1 MLVAQKRSNPISIFI
16 PVSILS
22 DVPSLIEKTIKVGQI
37 ARAASIFRVE
47 RIVVY
52 RASKGDS
59 REDGFLI
66 RDLLSY
72 AETPQYLKKKL
83 FPISESLRYA
93 GMMPPLRTPHHPLE
107 SAKMDYREGFVLK
120 SGRMGSTVDIGL
132 RAPVTSG
139 AHLTPNTRVTMMMDP
154 RSESWSPVSRSDVP
168 HYWGYTV
175 SLESKSLG
183 QAIEAYCPVLD
194 SVVAT
199 SRVGKL
205 ATAVAPKIRELM
217 SPGQR
222 MAVLFGSPSE
232 GVHEI
237 IARDGARLEEIA
249 DLVINTV
256 PDQGT
261 ATVRTE
267 EAVLITLAAL
277 DSINALA

>member
-1 MLVAQKRSNPISIFI
+1 MPVAQKRGNPISVFI

-22 DVPSLIEKTIKVGQI
+22 DVPSLIEKTFKVGQI
-37 ARAASIFRVE
+37 ARAASIFRIE

-107 SAKMDYREGFVLK
+107 STRIDYREGFVLK
-120 SGRMGSTVDIGL
+120 SGKMGSTVDIGL

-139 AHLTPNTRVTMMMDP
+139 ERLIPNTRVTMMLDQ
-154 RSESWSPVSRSDVP
+154 RSGSWSPVSRADVP

-175 SLESKSLG
+175 SLENKSLRH
-183 QAIEAYCPVLD
+183 AIEAYDPVLD

-205 ATAVAPKIRELM
+205 ATAVAPRIRELM

-277 DSINALA
+277 DSINALR

>member
-1 MLVAQKRSNPISIFI
+1 MPVAQKRGNPISVFI

-107 SAKMDYREGFVLK
+107 STMIDYREGFVLK
-120 SGRMGSTVDIGL
+120 SGKMGSTVDIGL

-139 AHLTPNTRVTMMMDP
+139 ERLTPNTRVTMMLDQ
-154 RSESWSPVSRSDVP
+154 RSGSWSPVSRADVP

-175 SLESKSLG
+175 SLENKSLR
-183 QAIEAYCPVLD
+183 QAIEAYDPVLD

-205 ATAVAPKIRELM
+205 ATAVAPRIRELM

-237 IARDGARLEEIA
+237 IARDG
-249 DLVINTV
+249 
-256 PDQGT
+256 
-261 ATVRTE
+261 
-267 EAVLITLAAL
+267 
-277 DSINALA
+277 

>member
-1 MLVAQKRSNPISIFI
+1 MPVAQKRGNPISVFI

-22 DVPSLIEKTIKVGQI
+22 DVPSLIEKTFKVGQI

-107 SAKMDYREGFVLK
+107 STRIDYREGFVLK
-120 SGRMGSTVDIGL
+120 SGKMGSTVDIGL

-139 AHLTPNTRVTMMMDP
+139 ERLTPNTRVTMVLDH
-154 RSESWSPVSRSDVP
+154 RSGSWSPVSRADVP

-175 SLESKSLG
+175 SLENKSLR
-183 QAIEAYCPVLD
+183 QAIEAYGPVLD

-205 ATAVAPKIRELM
+205 ATAVAPRIRELM

-222 MAVLFGSPSE
+222 MALLFGSPAE

-237 IARDGARLEEIA
+237 IARDGVRLEEIA

>member
-1 MLVAQKRSNPISIFI
+1 MPVAQKRGNPISVFI

-22 DVPSLIEKTIKVGQI
+22 DVPSLIEKTFKVGQI

-107 SAKMDYREGFVLK
+107 STRIDYREGFVLK
-120 SGRMGSTVDIGL
+120 SGKMGSTVDIGL

-139 AHLTPNTRVTMMMDP
+139 EHLTTNTRVTMMLDQ
-154 RSESWSPVSRSDVP
+154 RSGSWSPVSRADVP

-175 SLESKSLG
+175 SLENKSLR
-183 QAIEAYCPVLD
+183 QAIEAYGPVLD

-205 ATAVAPKIRELM
+205 ATAVAPRIRELM

-222 MAVLFGSPSE
+222 MALLFGSPAE

-237 IARDGARLEEIA
+237 IARDGARIEEIA

-277 DSINALA
+277 DSINAVG